1 MFPPFPRLSPQ
12 LGGGG
17 LSTHFSVKRVGSFP
31 STDTGEI
38 DAQTTQRLEC
48 ENRRLCAVGRESRS
62 FDWSKCVHPELGQAG

>member
-1 MFPPFPRLSPQ
+1 MPETTTARERFACSRIDGYATIVRTSLIHRSA
-12 LGGGG
+12 
-17 LSTHFSVKRVGSFP
+17 
-31 STDTGEI
+31 TGEI